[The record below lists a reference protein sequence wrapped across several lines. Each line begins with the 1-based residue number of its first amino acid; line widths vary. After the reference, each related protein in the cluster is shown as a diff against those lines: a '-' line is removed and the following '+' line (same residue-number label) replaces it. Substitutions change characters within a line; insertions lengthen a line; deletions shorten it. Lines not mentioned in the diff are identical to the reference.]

1 MHSQPTRC
9 QLFVRWTRLGGH
21 PAHRRMSAFEGKARL
36 PRTCRSCPSMSQCGH
51 STPSRM
57 RTPKPRISPSS
68 SCRRPR
74 SVAVPIASGP
84 TASNRN
90 HSSRI
95 RPTKGRRRRR
105 LGRGD
110 VRNGHDESGSS
121 CRHDRSRQPCDRS
134 TRACGAAGDRSRVSA
149 PATGHAS
156 ATHTTH
162 ATVATA
168 VTVCDCER
176 GQQYDC

>member
-1 MHSQPTRC
+1 
-9 QLFVRWTRLGGH
+9 
-21 PAHRRMSAFEGKARL
+21 MSAFEGKARL

-105 LGRGD
+105 LARGD
-110 VRNGHDESGSS
+110 LRNGHDESGSS

-134 TRACGAAGDRSRVSA
+134 TRACGRRRRSKPRERSSHRPCVRHPYHPCHRGHRRDRVRLRTRAAIRLLVRLGSLRIRPSF
-149 PATGHAS
+149 
-156 ATHTTH
+156 
-162 ATVATA
+162 
-168 VTVCDCER
+168 VC
-176 GQQYDC
+176 